1 MEINWKRITKN
12 AKKVNFTSIMFLV
25 LSLISTTFAWFAFSN
40 IVDNDM
46 NIDIK
51 AWKVNISDEDSLI
64 TNKIDINLDN
74 FYPGVEMNNK
84 TITITNEGD
93 LASVVSY
100 KINYLRIFD
109 EVFDVSNQEELFDKL
124 AQQYPFVVA
133 FSLDKKYLDVG
144 EKSEF
149 SYSVAWPLDSGDDI
163 LDAKWGNDAYDFL
176 FNETQKY
183 NADNTY
189 EVRDCIKIE
198 VELIV
203 EQFVD
208 DGFNGYDVNY
218 SFGKSKY
225 LNSST
230 LDNCL
235 LGDAN
240 CYKYYVIEEDNLS
253 NDATVLMMAS
263 AVETYPKSVY
273 SQTGNNIIDINTLLN
288 IVSKDVI
295 NTKIVKPGLSD
306 RVLGVSNNEDYYNNL
321 LSDLRNS
328 GGYIEF
334 SSMEFDFLNSGE
346 CYWVKSGPN
355 PNLAVKTKDFDSVI
369 LYYETSNMC
378 KSVPDVDYVK

>member
-149 SYSVAWPLDSGDDI
+149 S
-163 LDAKWGNDAYDFL
+163 
-176 FNETQKY
+176 
-183 NADNTY
+183 
-189 EVRDCIKIE
+189 
-198 VELIV
+198 
-203 EQFVD
+203 
-208 DGFNGYDVNY
+208 
-218 SFGKSKY
+218 
-225 LNSST
+225 
-230 LDNCL
+230 
-235 LGDAN
+235 
-240 CYKYYVIEEDNLS
+240 
-253 NDATVLMMAS
+253 
-263 AVETYPKSVY
+263 
-273 SQTGNNIIDINTLLN
+273 
-288 IVSKDVI
+288 
-295 NTKIVKPGLSD
+295 
-306 RVLGVSNNEDYYNNL
+306 
-321 LSDLRNS
+321 
-328 GGYIEF
+328 
-334 SSMEFDFLNSGE
+334 
-346 CYWVKSGPN
+346 
-355 PNLAVKTKDFDSVI
+355 
-369 LYYETSNMC
+369 
-378 KSVPDVDYVK
+378 

>member
-64 TNKIDINLDN
+64 THKIDINLDN

-100 KINYLRIFD
+100 RINYLRIFD
-109 EVFDVSNQEELFDKL
+109 EVFDVSDQEVLFDKL

-149 SYSVAWPLDSGDDI
+149 SYSVTWPLDSGDDI

-225 LNSST
+225 LNTST

-235 LGDAN
+235 LGEAN

-263 AVETYPKSVY
+263 AVENYPKSVY

-288 IVSKDVI
+288 IISKDVI

-346 CYWVKSGPN
+346 CYWVKSGSN

-378 KSVPDVDYVK
+378 KSVPVVDYVK